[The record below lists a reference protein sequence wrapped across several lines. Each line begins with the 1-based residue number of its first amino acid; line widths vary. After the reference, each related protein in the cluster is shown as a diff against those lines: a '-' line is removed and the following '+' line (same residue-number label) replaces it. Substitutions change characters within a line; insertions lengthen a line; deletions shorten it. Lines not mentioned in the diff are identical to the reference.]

1 VAYVMIDMNAV
12 VPEIAAAEYFWP
24 KMVSGAIMCLD
35 DYNWVHHIHQK
46 IAFDKFAEER
56 GVKILNLPTGQGILM
71 KP

>member
-1 VAYVMIDMNAV
+1 
-12 VPEIAAAEYFWP
+12 
-24 KMVSGAIMCLD
+24 MVSGAIMCLD